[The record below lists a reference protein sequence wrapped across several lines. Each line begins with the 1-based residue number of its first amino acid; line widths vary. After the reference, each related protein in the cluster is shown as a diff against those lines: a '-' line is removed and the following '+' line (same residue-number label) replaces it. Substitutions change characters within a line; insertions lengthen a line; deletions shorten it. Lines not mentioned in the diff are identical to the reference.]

1 MELNRTSRRKWKAKK
16 MEMQN
21 LQECMPKINEN
32 LIFTMFALMSSS
44 IYYCQNLKF
53 HDFSCLQT
61 MHFSN
66 SLQSKEEKL
75 SILFYKICI
84 FHEMV
89 FLAFLVIFCI
99 FDEGIF
105 SKLLSPKMQNLIQNC
120 QKSLLFMKKAWL

>member
-1 MELNRTSRRKWKAKK
+1 
-16 MEMQN
+16 MQN
-21 LQECMPKINEN
+21 LQERMPKINEN

-44 IYYCQNLKF
+44 IYCQNLKF

-61 MHFSN
+61 IHFSN

-89 FLAFLVIFCI
+89 FLAILVKFCI

-105 SKLLSPKMQNLIQNC
+105 PKLL
-120 QKSLLFMKKAWL
+120 

>member
-1 MELNRTSRRKWKAKK
+1 
-16 MEMQN
+16 MQN
-21 LQECMPKINEN
+21 LQECMPKTNEN

-61 MHFSN
+61 IHFTN

-84 FHEMV
+84 FHEML

-99 FDEGIF
+99 FDVGTF
-105 SKLLSPKMQNLIQNC
+105 PKLLSPKMQNLIQNC
-120 QKSLLFMKKAWL
+120 QKITAFHEKGMIVKENKQFLLFQKR